1 MPGRPSCRRTTS
13 WPATR
18 ARKARAPSARRGRLK
33 CFISREKIVL
43 IWLESHIWV
52 ASVENLPFCG
62 LAAPNP
68 GKPGKAWMTSAVTAK
83 TTTSFRRDCMSAA
96 ETNFSNSTVSLHLSR
111 LFKRN
116 ARLLLTL
123 RDINLVFYRLFYTSL
138 AENRICERYRGFHLM
153 RHSLKAKLVEG
164 RTFSCKDKFELP
176 KSWCSCNTLNRDMQH
191 WRFAT
196 HQDG

>member
-1 MPGRPSCRRTTS
+1 M
-13 WPATR
+13 
-18 ARKARAPSARRGRLK
+18 
-33 CFISREKIVL
+33 
-43 IWLESHIWV
+43 

-68 GKPGKAWMTSAVTAK
+68 GNPGKAWMTSAVTAK

-96 ETNFSNSTVSLHLSR
+96 GTNFSNSTVSLHLSR

-153 RHSLKAKLVEG
+153 RHPRKAKYVEE
-164 RTFSCKDKFELP
+164 RTFSCKDRFELP
-176 KSWCSCNTLNRDMQH
+176 KSWCSCKTIHLTVTCSTGGLQPIKMGEMFPFVYDEASIHKIRL
-191 WRFAT
+191 AT
-196 HQDG
+196 FSVGEKVTFIVKKMKGCSST